1 MIDERTLQEAVKR
14 VVAAAQ
20 PSRVIL
26 FGSYGR
32 DDADPESDLDLMVV
46 KPQVPDKYEEMI
58 RLHEAVGDVGVGVDV
73 LVYSEAEIEERRDW
87 CTSPVYWALREGKPL
102 YEAAP

>member
-1 MIDERTLQEAVKR
+1 MIDEDTLRKIVDR

-32 DDADPESDLDLMVV
+32 GDASADSDLDLMVV
-46 KPQVPDKYEEMI
+46 EPQVRDPYAEMV
-58 RLHEAVGDVGVGVDV
+58 RLRTAVGSVGLGVDV
-73 LVYSEAEIEERRDW
+73 LVYSEADLEERKDW
-87 CTSPVYWALREGKPL
+87 CTSPVYWAVREGRTL
-102 YEAAP
+102 YAAG